1 MKNDKILDELF
12 DEIIVSLRPKT
23 LPFGVKLFET
33 LDERPPKTMRPR
45 HPMNTCQITSL
56 VRHQGRAMYATLED
70 LACIVGAVT
79 LGMMEEPEIMRSG
92 KIAEMLHS
100 DLRSAR
106 KFTEQVPRIP
116 AGKIKAFAAAP
127 LNQLTFDPD
136 LVVVYGNTAQVMRV
150 VQAYLYKR
158 GGRVGF
164 TTGGE
169 YSLCADTIADTYNKQ
184 DLSVAI
190 PCFGDRKTGLAQDD
204 ELTVAFPVSMADEI
218 LDGLRGTAKTAAYP
232 TPMDIGF
239 PQMPDY
245 TLTDW
250 SVAYRKSI
258 QARMP
263 SGQAK

>member
-1 MKNDKILDELF
+1 MESKSILEKLNQ
-12 DEIIVSLRPKT
+12 EIMTSLRPKT
-23 LPFGVKLFET
+23 LPFGVKLYET
-33 LDERPPKTMRPR
+33 LNDRPSNAMRPR
-45 HPMNTCQITSL
+45 HPMNTCQITAL
-56 VRHQGRAMYATLED
+56 TRYYGRTMYATLED
-70 LACIVGAVT
+70 LACVIGAVT
-79 LGMMEEPEIMRSG
+79 LGMMEPPENMRSG
-92 KIAEMLHS
+92 KIAEMLHA
-100 DLRSAR
+100 DLESAR
-106 KFTEQVPRIP
+106 RFTELVPRIP
-116 AGKIKAFAAAP
+116 CGRVKAFASAP
-127 LNQLTFDPD
+127 LSNLSFYPD
-136 LVVVYGNTAQVMRV
+136 LIVMYGNTAQVMRV

-204 ELTVAFPVSMADEI
+204 ELTVAFPVSLADEI
-218 LDGLRGTAKTAAYP
+218 LDGLQGTTKTAAYP

-250 SVAYRKSI
+250 SVAFRKSMT
-258 QARMP
+258 RRNP
-263 SGQAK
+263 